1 MNSEPQRKVTFRTVE
16 VSDPRWERDGLRH
29 VTVKSPALKQRV
41 DLSVFVC
48 PGAESQSDVP
58 LVILMHGVYG
68 SHWAWALKGGV
79 HQTAARLVR
88 EGKIPPMVL
97 AMPSDGLWGDGSGYM
112 PHLSQDFEGWIVDE
126 VPVAAGHAAS
136 CLSAQSPVFIAGL
149 SMGGFGALR
158 LAGKYPERFCGASAH
173 SAATH
178 FEQLLQATEES
189 REQFHVAA
197 DDQAVL
203 ESLLKNRGKLPPFR
217 FDCGT
222 EDWLIEPN
230 RDLHAALLAAGVEHG
245 YVENPGAHDW
255 PYWEKHIEDTLV
267 FFADVLRGVMAKGC
281 GPH

>member
-1 MNSEPQRKVTFRTVE
+1 MTSDPERKVTFRTVE

-29 VTVKSPALKQRV
+29 VTVKSSALRQRA

-48 PGAESQSDVP
+48 RGAAMASDAP

-79 HQTAARLVR
+79 HHTAARLVR
-88 EGKIPPMVL
+88 KGKIPPMVL

-112 PHLSQDFEGWIVDE
+112 PHLSQDFERWIVEE
-126 VPVAAGHAAS
+126 VPAAAVHAAP
-136 CLSAQSPVFIAGL
+136 CLSGKPPVFIAGL

-158 LAGKYPERFCGASAH
+158 LAGKYPERFRGASAL

-178 FEQLLQATEES
+178 FEQLLQVTQETLKE
-189 REQFHVAA
+189 FKVAPEN
-197 DDQAVL
+197 QSVL
-203 ESLLKNRGKLPPFR
+203 GALLENRGNLPPFR

-222 EDWLIEPN
+222 EDWLIGPN
-230 RDLHAALLAAGVEHG
+230 RALHAALEEAGVEHE

-255 PYWEKHIEDTLV
+255 PYWERHIEDTLM
-267 FFADVLRGVMAKGC
+267 FFGGLLPR
-281 GPH
+281 H